1 METISTANKT
11 RISAYVA
18 ELARQHGVIHVR
30 TPHDTLAEIITQLS
44 DDEIA
49 TDETEDLIVALKR
62 TGVIDG
68 ATLVDLLGRHL
79 DERRHV

>member
-1 METISTANKT
+1 METVSTAT
-11 RISAYVA
+11 RPRTSVYVA
-18 ELARQHGVIHVR
+18 ELARRHGVVSVR
-30 TPHDTLAEIITQLS
+30 TPHDALAEVITRLS

-49 TDETEDLIVALKR
+49 TDETENLIVALKR
-62 TGVIDG
+62 AGVIDG